1 MKKIISILLICIIT
15 IGLSSCGKSTA
26 ELKKEDI
33 HAICELATIKC
44 YYNNVAKIEKE
55 KDNIFQKERKMWIEY
70 EGVASI
76 GIDMS
81 EIKTKIVGK
90 TVTITMPKAKVLSIG
105 INKETLNQKS
115 YVYSSDGIIFK
126 NKITTEEQEEGIKK
140 GQETMQKTIE
150 GNTNLFVQAESR
162 AKELIENYINKL
174 GDIGGVVY
182 TINWK

>member
-1 MKKIISILLICIIT
+1 MIFETNKDKGRA
-15 IGLSSCGKSTA
+15 GLSA
-26 ELKKEDI
+26 
-33 HAICELATIKC
+33 AIA
-44 YYNNVAKIEKE
+44 YFGMNGYNVSIPLNDTQDYDLVVE